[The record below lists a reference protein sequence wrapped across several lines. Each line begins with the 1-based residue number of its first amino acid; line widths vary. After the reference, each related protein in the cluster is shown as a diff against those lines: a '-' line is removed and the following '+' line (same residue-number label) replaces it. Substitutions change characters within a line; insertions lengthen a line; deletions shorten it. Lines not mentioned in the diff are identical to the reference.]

1 MISGYVWFVW
11 ALLVTV
17 SNIVLS
23 FVVFYVLQS
32 HRKLNKHLKMLKSVS
47 IYYALGML
55 ISILFAIIL
64 LFL

>member
-23 FVVFYVLQS
+23 FVVFYVLRS

-47 IYYALGML
+47 VYYAIGML
-55 ISILFAIIL
+55 VSIIFAIIL

>member
-1 MISGYVWFVW
+1 MLSGYVWFVW

-32 HRKLNKHLKMLKSVS
+32 HRKLNRHLKMLRDVSV
-47 IYYALGML
+47 YYALGMFV
-55 ISILFAIIL
+55 SILFAIIL
-64 LFL
+64 LVL